1 MTILAKDQVRSFQHL
16 FIAGRWAT
24 PASGR
29 RIEIISPITERRIGS
44 VPAASEADVD
54 AAVKAARACFDS
66 GAWPGL
72 SPGERADAMLRVANE
87 IEARLPELIDAF
99 VAEVGAPLSVSRRMN
114 KTAVNFWRWNA
125 SWLRGYP
132 FEEKR
137 QWDDGSGLLVREPS
151 GVAAAIIPWNGP
163 AASIGIKAA
172 PALAAGCTVIAKPSW
187 EGAATTFLLAEAF
200 EAAGLPDGAI
210 SILPGDR
217 SVGEYLVAHP
227 GVDRVSFTGSTAAGR
242 RVMEVCSRRLTR
254 VTLELG
260 GKSAAI
266 ICDDA
271 RTEDVI
277 PSLIPSSVGNNG
289 QRCASLTRLLIARSR
304 YKETVEAV
312 GAALAAL
319 RVGDP
324 FDPETDEGP
333 LVSQGQRDRVER
345 YIRLGREAG
354 ARIVTGGGRP
364 SSLDKGWYVQP
375 TLFADADNSMAVAR
389 EEIFGPVVVAIP
401 FEHDEDPVA
410 IANDS
415 EFGLSGAVYS
425 ADPDR
430 ALRIARR
437 IRSGQVYVNSAGV
450 CPVQPFGGFKQ
461 SGFGR
466 EGGKDGIG
474 EYLETKLLA
483 GVPANSNAHTG

>member
-1 MTILAKDQVRSFQHL
+1 MTILAKDEVRSFQQL
-16 FIAGRWAT
+16 FIAGRWVT
-24 PASGR
+24 PASHR
-29 RIEIISPITERRIGS
+29 RIEVISPITERRIGS
-44 VPAASEADVD
+44 VPAAAEADVD
-54 AAVKAARACFDS
+54 AAVRAARACFDS

-72 SPGERADAMLRVANE
+72 SPGERAAAMLRIADE

-114 KTAVNFWRWNA
+114 ETAVNFWRWNA
-125 SWLRGYP
+125 NWVRGYP
-132 FEEKR
+132 FEEEQ
-137 QWDDGSGLLVREPS
+137 QWDGGSGLLVREPS
-151 GVAAAIIPWNGP
+151 GVVAAIIPWNGP

-172 PALAAGCTVIAKPSW
+172 PALAAGCPVIAKPSL
-187 EGAATTFLLAEAF
+187 EGAASTFLLAEAF
-200 EAAGLPDGAI
+200 EAAGLPEGAI

-217 SVGEYLVAHP
+217 PVGEYLVAHP

-271 RTEDVI
+271 KTEDVI

-304 YKETVEAV
+304 YEETVEAV

-324 FDPETDEGP
+324 FDPETAEGP

-354 ARIVTGGGRP
+354 ARVVTGGGRP
-364 SSLDKGWYVQP
+364 PGLDVGWYVQP
-375 TLFADADNSMAVAR
+375 TLFADADNSMTVAR

-425 ADPDR
+425 ANPDR
-430 ALRIARR
+430 ALSIARQ

-466 EGGKDGIG
+466 EGGREGIG

-483 GVPANSNAHTG
+483 GVPTTSAKP